1 MVKRTFLHAVHTEHQ
16 AEFCESAGWDIPGHF
31 GDPDA
36 EYRAVRQGAGILD
49 LGYHATLFVRG
60 SDRVQFL
67 QGMVSNDVKNLPS
80 GSGCHAALLNL
91 QGKVRT
97 DLWIYPQEEALRI
110 DVHPAGREV
119 LITTLEKHII
129 SEDVRI
135 EDATDRFG
143 LLSLQGPEAP
153 TILMKVFPGA
163 FPEKEFQETVRE
175 SAGAP
180 VRLIRRSGYTG
191 EIGFEILAPTEIV
204 ADLWRR
210 FLEGGARP
218 VGAEAFDI
226 LRVEAGVPLVGRD
239 MDETTLALEAPLES
253 AIHLDKGCYIGQE
266 VVARIS
272 FRGHVNRNFVGFRMG
287 EGSVPEVGSRV
298 MAGEKDVGR
307 VTSSAFS
314 PFLGCPIA
322 LGYIRRE
329 TSEPGTQVTV
339 VGPAGPQKA
348 EIANLPFFR
357 KKSADP

>member
-1 MVKRTFLHAVHTEHQ
+1 M
-16 AEFCESAGWDIPGHF
+16 
-31 GDPDA
+31 
-36 EYRAVRQGAGILD
+36 
-49 LGYHATLFVRG
+49 
-60 SDRVQFL
+60 
-67 QGMVSNDVKNLPS
+67 
-80 GSGCHAALLNL
+80 
-91 QGKVRT
+91 
-97 DLWIYPQEEALRI
+97 
-110 DVHPAGREV
+110 
-119 LITTLEKHII
+119 
-129 SEDVRI
+129 
-135 EDATDRFG
+135 
-143 LLSLQGPEAP
+143 
-153 TILMKVFPGA
+153 
-163 FPEKEFQETVRE
+163 
-175 SAGAP
+175 
-180 VRLIRRSGYTG
+180 
-191 EIGFEILAPTEIV
+191 APTEIV
-204 ADLWRR
+204 ADKWRS
-210 FLEGGARP
+210 FLDGGARP
-218 VGAEAFDI
+218 VGAAAFDI

-272 FRGHVNRNFVGFRMG
+272 FRGHVNRNFVGLRMG